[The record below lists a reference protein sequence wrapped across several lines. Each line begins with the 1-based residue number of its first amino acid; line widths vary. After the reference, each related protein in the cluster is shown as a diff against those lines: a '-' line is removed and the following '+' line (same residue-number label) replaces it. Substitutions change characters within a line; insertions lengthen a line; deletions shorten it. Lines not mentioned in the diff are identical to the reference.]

1 MPDFSKIPS
10 IFQTDNLIKNKKA
23 VYTALCFIY
32 SLNLKKK
39 HLKAFY
45 FTSISLLPYSIDKT
59 LSTQITQINNI
70 YYIHIYL

>member
-1 MPDFSKIPS
+1 MRSELWWDSDTLENILMPDFSKIPS

-39 HLKAFY
+39 TLKSILFY
-45 FTSISLLPYSIDKT
+45 KYFS
-59 LSTQITQINNI
+59 STI
-70 YYIHIYL
+70 